1 MKEESWSPG
10 DGRAGCSGS
19 SIAANHRGR
28 SRRRRRRLRAS
39 QEEGLNHQL
48 HKKGPTPPDS
58 HCCWQEA
65 GVCLPGQHYSLAPP
79 PPASLGHL
87 NCHTSNYLLVSS
99 DPSCTVTHTNTVS
112 PINLHD
118 SQLSSSPSLVAA
130 TSSKFPSLLTT
141 SSISS
146 HTHSS
151 SSHHFSL
158 SMLQL
163 RPPVQVIAPP
173 LCCVFFSTFLSV
185 FLHTHITQ
193 ASTLAATPLP
203 SHMEGFLHPL
213 GGPATGVYRC
223 SSEKLSRQF
232 PLPSFVSKP
241 VGLLLGN
248 VGPQRT
254 VVGGEI

>member
-1 MKEESWSPG
+1 M
-10 DGRAGCSGS
+10 
-19 SIAANHRGR
+19 
-28 SRRRRRRLRAS
+28 
-39 QEEGLNHQL
+39 
-48 HKKGPTPPDS
+48 
-58 HCCWQEA
+58 
-65 GVCLPGQHYSLAPP
+65 CLPGQHYSLAPP

-112 PINLHD
+112 PINLYD

-151 SSHHFSL
+151 SSSHHFSL

-173 LCCVFFSTFLSV
+173 LCFLFNIFAS
-185 FLHTHITQ
+185 FPAHRFNTQ

-223 SSEKLSRQF
+223 SSEKLSKQS
-232 PLPSFVSKP
+232 PPP
-241 VGLLLGN
+241 
-248 VGPQRT
+248 
-254 VVGGEI
+254 

>member
-1 MKEESWSPG
+1 M
-10 DGRAGCSGS
+10 
-19 SIAANHRGR
+19 
-28 SRRRRRRLRAS
+28 
-39 QEEGLNHQL
+39 
-48 HKKGPTPPDS
+48 
-58 HCCWQEA
+58 
-65 GVCLPGQHYSLAPP
+65 CLPGQHYSLAPP

-112 PINLHD
+112 PINLYD
-118 SQLSSSPSLVAA
+118 SQLSPSLVAA

-173 LCCVFFSTFLSV
+173 LCFCQFSCTHTLHRHLPWLPHPYPLTWKDFSTHWEV
-185 FLHTHITQ
+185 Q
-193 ASTLAATPLP
+193 PQ
-203 SHMEGFLHPL
+203 EC
-213 GGPATGVYRC
+213 TG
-223 SSEKLSRQF
+223 EKLSKQS
-232 PLPSFVSKP
+232 PPP
-241 VGLLLGN
+241 
-248 VGPQRT
+248 
-254 VVGGEI
+254 